1 MFLTSCN
8 ENQMI
13 QTGKLRLNSAIE
25 LEILLHLP
33 PCLLKFER
41 EIQEMIQALYLLI
54 RRTWPAAETFL
65 PHWGPFASQFWG
77 GLDSSETPH
86 HLERALGYS
95 LSLSYLQ
102 TIFSAPGWLKETLN
116 PALLVPSWSLSE
128 WFRFSEQC
136 GDGGES
142 LFCHTA
148 WPTAKLQVLLHPRGQ
163 NGTNDYEHW
172 PTPRP
177 TAVSWHCYPRSP
189 APVLSLGIV
198 PHILRFTRW
207 SSVFLG
213 RSSKTHKN
221 EVFLIT
227 NKMPWS
233 ARDDGLRGPRK
244 GENTAHGCENA
255 LRSLSQLLVALWPW
269 ASHFTC
275 LGKRRWGDEPR
286 PEILTLVESV
296 CSCGQSFI

>member
-1 MFLTSCN
+1 MAGRVFFATLLDQQRSYKCCYIPGARTVLT
-8 ENQMI
+8 I
-13 QTGKLRLNSAIE
+13 TKTDP
-25 LEILLHLP
+25 LP
-33 PCLLKFER
+33 DP
-41 EIQEMIQALYLLI
+41 Q
-54 RRTWPAAETFL
+54 PV
-65 PHWGPFASQFWG
+65 GS
-77 GLDSSETPH
+77 
-86 HLERALGYS
+86 
-95 LSLSYLQ
+95 
-102 TIFSAPGWLKETLN
+102 
-116 PALLVPSWSLSE
+116 
-128 WFRFSEQC
+128 
-136 GDGGES
+136 
-142 LFCHTA
+142 
-148 WPTAKLQVLLHPRGQ
+148 
-163 NGTNDYEHW
+163 
-172 PTPRP
+172 
-177 TAVSWHCYPRSP
+177 RSP

-275 LGKRRWGDEPR
+275 LGKRR
-286 PEILTLVESV
+286 
-296 CSCGQSFI
+296 